1 MEHLTDLNTLVQQDK
16 AQKQLE
22 NTISNIKNIVLI
34 LSGKGGVGKTSVSV
48 NLAAQL
54 AKEGKKV
61 GLLDVD
67 IHGPSVPVLLKTE
80 APKYTEDGSK
90 IIPARYSDTLG
101 VLSIQ
106 YLLEDPDSPILWRGP
121 KKHSAIQ
128 FFLRDV
134 LWGSLD
140 YLIIDTPPGTGDE
153 HLTIMQTLPK
163 LSAIVVTTPNEV
175 ALADVRKTIGFVR
188 GTSIELLGLIENM
201 SAFVCPHCD
210 CESPIF
216 GKDSAKN
223 MAESMGI
230 RFLGSIPL
238 DMKAKE
244 AAERGIPLVED
255 EGNSVAKERYQ
266 EITSLLYRL

>member
-1 MEHLTDLNTLVQQDK
+1 MEQLTDLNELVQRDK

-22 NTISNIKNIVLI
+22 NTISHIKKIILI

-54 AKEGKKV
+54 AKEGNKV

-67 IHGPSVPVLLKTE
+67 MHGPSVPVLLKTK
-80 APKYTEDGSK
+80 APRYTDDNSK
-90 IIPARYSDTLG
+90 IIPAQYSDNLG

-106 YLLEDPDSPILWRGP
+106 YLLEDPDSPVLWRGP

-134 LWGSLD
+134 LWGDLD
-140 YLIIDTPPGTGDE
+140 YLLIDTPPGTGDE
-153 HLTIMQTLPK
+153 HLTIMQTLPH

-175 ALADVRKTIGFVR
+175 ALADVRKTIGFIR

-201 SAFVCPHCD
+201 SGFVCPHCH
-210 CESPIF
+210 CESDIF
-216 GKDSAKN
+216 GKDSAQD
-223 MAESMGI
+223 MAHAMNI

-238 DMKAKE
+238 DMQAKE
-244 AAERGIPLVED
+244 AADKGIPLVD
-255 EGNSVAKERYQ
+255 YDVVSVAKERYQ
-266 EITSLLYRL
+266 EIAEALYRL

>member
-1 MEHLTDLNTLVQQDK
+1 MEQFTDLNDIIQKEK

-22 NTISNIKNIVLI
+22 NTIANIKHIILI

-54 AKEGKKV
+54 AQEGKKV
-61 GLLDVD
+61 GLLDID
-67 IHGPSVPVLLKTE
+67 IHGPSVPVLLKTK
-80 APKYTEDGSK
+80 PPQYTKDGLR
-90 IIPARYSDTLG
+90 IIPARHCENFG

-134 LWGSLD
+134 LWGDLD

-153 HLTIMQTLPK
+153 HLTIMQTIPE

-201 SAFVCPHCD
+201 SAFICPHCN
-210 CESPIF
+210 CESSIF
-216 GKDSAKN
+216 GKDSAKH
-223 MAESMGI
+223 MADAMNI

-238 DMKAKE
+238 DMTAKE
-244 AAERGIPLVED
+244 AAEHGIPLVEYNVD
-255 EGNSVAKERYQ
+255 SVAKQRYK
-266 EITSLLYRL
+266 EIAEILLT

>member
-1 MEHLTDLNTLVQQDK
+1 MEQLTDLNELVQRDK

-22 NTISNIKNIVLI
+22 NTISNIKNIILI

-48 NLAAQL
+48 NIAAQL

-61 GLLDVD
+61 GLLDID

-80 APKYTEDGSK
+80 APRYTEDGSK
-90 IIPARYSDTLG
+90 IIPARYSDNLG

-128 FFLRDV
+128 FFLREV
-134 LWGSLD
+134 LWGELD
-140 YLIIDTPPGTGDE
+140 YLIIDTPPGSGDE
-153 HLTIMQTLPK
+153 HLTIIQTLPQ
-163 LSAIVVTTPNEV
+163 LYGIVVTTPNEV

-188 GTSIELLGLIENM
+188 GTSIELLGLVENM
-201 SAFVCPHCD
+201 SAFVCPHCS

-216 GKDSAKN
+216 GKDSARD
-223 MAESMGI
+223 MANAMNI
-230 RFLGSIPL
+230 HFLGSIPL
-238 DMKAKE
+238 DIKAKE
-244 AAERGIPLVED
+244 AAEQGIPLVECD
-255 EGNSVAKERYQ
+255 FDSIAKKRYQ
-266 EITSLLYRL
+266 EIVTSLHRL